1 MSTIAD
7 LATRALQRLTVL
19 VSGETAQTADL
30 TLCVDAFNGMVNGWF
45 GDGLTPVADET
56 ATTLVPL
63 VEGTVYTSSSD
74 FPLLDRHFE
83 GVAAMLAVAVAE
95 DFETPPR
102 AVLARDAQR
111 AEQRIYAAFMPSMIT
126 RPDRA
131 LLRLNNSLLWPGSDS

>member
-1 MSTIAD
+1 MSTISD
-7 LATRALQRLTVL
+7 LATRALQRLSVL
-19 VSGETAQTADL
+19 VSGETIASADL

-83 GVAAMLAVAVAE
+83 GVAAMLAVSVSE
-95 DFETPPR
+95 DFETMPKP
-102 AVLARDAQR
+102 VLARDAQR

-131 LLRLNNSLLWPGSDS
+131 LLRLDNSLLWPGE